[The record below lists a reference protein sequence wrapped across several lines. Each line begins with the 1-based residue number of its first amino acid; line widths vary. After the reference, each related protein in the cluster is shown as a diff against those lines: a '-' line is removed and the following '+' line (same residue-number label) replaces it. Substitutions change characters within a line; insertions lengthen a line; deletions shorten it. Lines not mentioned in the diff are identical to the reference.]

1 MTAGQCRGRAGSTG
15 AGASPGLSRVPS
27 PTLPRHALPSP
38 LDAAPLWR
46 RGGQRSHP
54 PGARARVPTRC
65 RGPGVGTPPDATG
78 PRPPRCSH
86 TARRDAFC
94 SSVRHGP
101 AGACARARSCPWLG
115 AGARAT
121 PAVRWWRHRLPHRS
135 HCCPPPLPPPPR
147 GAQAGRPRFLFRTSA
162 SPLQNAIF
170 TTIDVFPL
178 TKPPHVHSLQK
189 CAGWDPSPGALGL
202 SLPLNDWYAEN
213 SGRSPRPPDGPH
225 GAAGSTG
232 STRPTWGQRTE
243 AAVAAALGPAARRR
257 GPPDAMP
264 VPGRSGLQAQ
274 LGGPPHPVMFQTP
287 G

>member
-1 MTAGQCRGRAGSTG
+1 MTLWQPVHSLMASRPQLAQDCCRDVTAGQCRGHAGSTG

-147 GAQAGRPRFLFRTSA
+147 GA
-162 SPLQNAIF
+162 
-170 TTIDVFPL
+170 
-178 TKPPHVHSLQK
+178 HS
-189 CAGWDPSPGALGL
+189 
-202 SLPLNDWYAEN
+202 
-213 SGRSPRPPDGPH
+213 RPPQV
-225 GAAGSTG
+225 S
-232 STRPTWGQRTE
+232 
-243 AAVAAALGPAARRR
+243 
-257 GPPDAMP
+257 
-264 VPGRSGLQAQ
+264 VPNLSFPFAKCYIY
-274 LGGPPHPVMFQTP
+274 HN
-287 G
+287 

>member
-1 MTAGQCRGRAGSTG
+1 MGSAAT
-15 AGASPGLSRVPS
+15 PRVPGPGS
-27 PTLPRHALPSP
+27 
-38 LDAAPLWR
+38 
-46 RGGQRSHP
+46 P
-54 PGARARVPTRC
+54 PGAGGQAWGHPQTPRAH
-65 RGPGVGTPPDATG
+65 G
-78 PRPPRCSH
+78 PRAAATRLAEMHFAPPCVMGQLGPAHGHEAVPGWAPGHGPRRLCGGGGTGSH
-86 TARRDAFC
+86 TGHTAAHLH
-94 SSVRHGP
+94 S
-101 AGACARARSCPWLG
+101 
-115 AGARAT
+115 
-121 PAVRWWRHRLPHRS
+121 
-135 HCCPPPLPPPPR
+135 PR
-147 GAQAGRPRFLFRTSA
+147 PRVGHTAGRPRFLFRTSA

-170 TTIDVFPL
+170 TTIDVLPL

-213 SGRSPRPPDGPH
+213 SGRSLRPPDGPH

-232 STRPTWGQRTE
+232 STRPAWGQRTE